1 MIEFR
6 NVSYMYKDNSSD
18 EENALNNINLTIK
31 SGEFIGIAGQTGSGK
46 STLIQ
51 LMNGLIKPTSGNVL
65 FMGNDINEGDYD
77 RRALKFEVGVVFQ
90 YSDYQLFENDVIS
103 DVMYGPKNKGLDDKE
118 AEETAKQALEILEFP
133 EDKYNKSPFELSGGE
148 KKKAAIAG
156 ILAMNPKVL
165 VLDEPTA
172 GLDPA
177 GRRTLYN
184 ILRELNEKKG
194 ITVIVVSHSMED
206 MAEYVE
212 RLIVM
217 HNGNIVMDDTTSN
230 VFARKD
236 EIYSMGLDIPVVAKL
251 MYALKEKGIDV
262 DTSVIKKEDAIKC
275 LERLL

>member
-6 NVSYMYKDNSSD
+6 NVSYMYKDNGSD

-65 FMGNDINEGDYD
+65 FMGNDINEADYD
-77 RRALKFEVGVVFQ
+77 RRALKFEVGIVFQ

-118 AEETAKQALEILEFP
+118 AEEAAKQALEILEFP
-133 EDKYNKSPFELSGGE
+133 EDKYKKSPFELSGGE

-217 HNGNIVMDDTTSN
+217 HNGNVVMDDTTSN
-230 VFARKD
+230 VFARKG

>member
-6 NVSYMYKDNSSD
+6 NISYMYKDNSSD